1 MKNLLTQIVKIGILL
16 MSSILYFAPSVIII
30 YGGIS
35 LFRKCSSSDKVP
47 ERYIDM

>member
-1 MKNLLTQIVKIGILL
+1 MFNFEKIYSNMKNLLSQIVKIGILL

-35 LFRKCSSSDKVP
+35 LVSR
-47 ERYIDM
+47 